1 MWRNFST
8 LQSVIWKNFS
18 SWQIFSPQAPL
29 VVLVTNIRYDHME
42 WVAGGPTK
50 ILRTNLVCNWPKND
64 PRTVWLAQ
72 CRKCKNL
79 QEVRADTL
87 GSPTLA
93 QEGYWNPKYSEYLS
107 LVKPLM
113 ATPILAIRDPL
124 NNQKLAQNNCWLG
137 CPVWGSKTLRSD
149 WIEVRSSH
157 GTSHPTYQNQ
167 IYDLGTPNF
176 GQKRPKNGHENGQQ
190 SHREAI
196 FHQIL
201 ALFRPH

>member
-72 CRKCKNL
+72 CRKCNNL
-79 QEVRADTL
+79 QEVRAETL
-87 GSPTLA
+87 GSPILA
-93 QEGYWNPKYSEYLS
+93 QEGYWNPKYSEILS
-107 LVKPLM
+107 KLRNSESGE
-113 ATPILAIRDPL
+113 ASDGTH
-124 NNQKLAQNNCWLG
+124 NNQKVAQNNCWLA
-137 CPVWGSKTLRSD
+137 CLVWGSKTLRSE
-149 WIEVRSSH
+149 WIEVGSSL

-167 IYDLGTPNF
+167 IYDLGTPKF
-176 GQKRPKNGHENGQQ
+176 GRERPKNGHENGQQ
-190 SHREAI
+190 AHLEAI
-196 FHQIL
+196 FRKIR